1 MAAERL
7 ARAAALACIVLA
19 VSAIQAWAEEKRVVD
34 ELLDILRANKQIS
47 EQQYKA
53 LKTRAEEERQQ
64 DLHQQAVEPTAV
76 ATPTAALAVA
86 PPSPAGTPP
95 PGETLRAYFK
105 NGFNLESAGGDFKLI
120 VGGLTQVDWNVSMI
134 GDGVQ
139 QKFSLQDTYDGFE
152 FRRARLYI
160 AGNLFKNIDY
170 KFEYDFA
177 ENANGQPAFKDVY
190 MGMSDIPYI
199 QYLRV
204 GYFKE
209 PFSLEELTPDWITT
223 FQERATMNAFDQPD
237 RNTGIAVYQTY
248 LNQRITYAA
257 GFFRLTN
264 NFGNGF
270 GSDAPY
276 EVTSRL
282 TGLPAYEPGD
292 NMIHLGLSY
301 SYKFRDYSPQNM
313 ETLGYASR
321 PESHLFPVNLVNT
334 GKINTDGA
342 DLVDPEIALVRG
354 PLAIQA
360 EYTWALVAQEDA
372 SNPLFQGGYI
382 EASYFLTGES
392 RSSFYRTD
400 KGHFDRVIPFKN
412 FSIDGT
418 HWGAW
423 QIAARFS
430 RLDLNSHSINGGALD
445 DVTGGIN
452 WYLNPVTRITVNY
465 VWAHLETV
473 GDSNIVQGRFQLAF

>member
-7 ARAAALACIVLA
+7 ARAAALGCIVIA
-19 VSAIQAWAEEKRVVD
+19 MCAARVRAEEKRVVD

-47 EQQYKA
+47 EQQYRA
-53 LKTRAEEERQQ
+53 LKQRAEDERQS
-64 DLHQQAVEPTAV
+64 DLHRQAVEATALPTPTAV
-76 ATPTAALAVA
+76 VAEAA
-86 PPSPAGTPP
+86 PPPAPPP
-95 PGETLRAYFK
+95 PGETMRAYFK
-105 NGFNLESAGGDFKLI
+105 NGFNLESPDGDFKLT

-134 GDGVQ
+134 GDGVR
-139 QKFSLQDTYDGFE
+139 QKFTLQDTYNGWE

-177 ENANGQPAFKDVY
+177 ENSGGQPAFKDVY
-190 MGMSDIPYI
+190 MGMGGIPFV
-199 QYLRV
+199 QYVRV

-237 RNTGIAVYQTY
+237 RNTGVAVYQTY
-248 LNQRITYAA
+248 LDQHMTFAA
-257 GFFRLTN
+257 GGFRLTN

-270 GSDAPY
+270 GSNAPY
-276 EVTSRL
+276 DITARL
-282 TGLPAYEPGD
+282 TGLPAYQAGD
-292 NMIHLGLSY
+292 SLVHLGLSY
-301 SYKFRDYSPQNM
+301 SHRFRNYTTSDPQ
-313 ETLGYASR
+313 TLSYASR

-354 PLAIQA
+354 PLSIQG
-360 EYTWALVAQEDA
+360 EYTWNIVQQVDQP
-372 SNPLFQGGYI
+372 NPLLQGGYV
-382 EASYFLTGES
+382 EASYFITGES
-392 RSSFYRTD
+392 RASFYRLD
-400 KGHFDRVIPFKN
+400 KGHFDRVIPFQN

-423 QIAARFS
+423 QVAARYS
-430 RLDLNSHSINGGALD
+430 RLDLNSHAINGGVLD
-445 DVTGGIN
+445 DLTGGVN
-452 WYLNPVTRITVNY
+452 WYLNPVTRVTVNY
-465 VWAHLETV
+465 VWAHLEGV
-473 GDSNIVQGRFQLAF
+473 GDSNVVQGRFQLAF